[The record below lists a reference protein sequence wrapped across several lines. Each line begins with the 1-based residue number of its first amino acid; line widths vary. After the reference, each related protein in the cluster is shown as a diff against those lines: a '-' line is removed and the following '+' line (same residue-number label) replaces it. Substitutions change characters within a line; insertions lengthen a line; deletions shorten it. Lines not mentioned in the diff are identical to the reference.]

1 MARPTYMPSRVKLYK
16 KTNEEIK
23 SVNKTFL
30 EETGEVL
37 MPQDMKKA
45 QIYAGKKIC
54 FENEEI
60 TQIKTFDKP
69 GRSSK
74 HGFIYCSK
82 KLNIS
87 CCDQLYKN

>member
-1 MARPTYMPSRVKLYK
+1 MPSRVKLYK

-45 QIYAGKKIC
+45 QTYAGKKIC

-69 GRSSK
+69 GT
-74 HGFIYCSK
+74 
-82 KLNIS
+82 
-87 CCDQLYKN
+87 